1 LIVRAGVTA
10 LRMSC
15 FAAVTSLEIDK
26 KSVAELAEAL
36 ASARAAIAFTGAG
49 ISTESGIPDFRGPN
63 GVWKKVDPAEFT
75 IDNYVNNAEHRAR
88 VWAQRAASHEA
99 SHEPNEGHRAIVEL
113 ERLGIIDAVI
123 TQNIDGLH
131 AAAGSHTVLELH
143 GTMREVACLSC
154 GERQPMGDVVARV
167 RAGEADP
174 HCARCGGLLK
184 SATVSFGQALPAD
197 VIEDAFRRA
206 RECDFCLV
214 VGSSLVVYPAAGVPI
229 EAKQA
234 GARLAI
240 VNAEETDLDDLAD
253 IVVRGQAGAV
263 LREAVDRVRE
273 IQAV

>member
-1 LIVRAGVTA
+1 MREGVTA
-10 LRMSC
+10 LGMSC

-26 KSVAELAEAL
+26 QSVEELAEAL
-36 ASARAAIAFTGAG
+36 AASHAAIAFTGAG

-99 SHEPNEGHRAIVEL
+99 SHEPNDGHRAIVEL
-113 ERLGIIDAVI
+113 QRLGIIDAVI

-143 GTMREVACLSC
+143 GTTREVACLSC
-154 GERQPMGDVVARV
+154 GDRQPMGDVVARV
-167 RAGEADP
+167 RAGDADP

-229 EAKQA
+229 EAKRA
-234 GARLAI
+234 GAKLAI
-240 VNAEETDLDDLAD
+240 VNAEETDLDDQAD

-263 LREAVDRVRE
+263 LREAVERVRA

>member
-1 LIVRAGVTA
+1 
-10 LRMSC
+10 MS
-15 FAAVTSLEIDK
+15 I
-26 KSVAELAEAL
+26 EAL
-36 ASARAAIAFTGAG
+36 AEILAASHAGIAFTGAG

-63 GVWKKVDPAEFT
+63 GIWKKVDPAEFT

-99 SHEPNEGHRAIVEL
+99 AHEPNDGHRALVEL
-113 ERLGIIDAVI
+113 ERLGIIDAVV

-131 AAAGSHTVLELH
+131 AAAGSSVVLELH

-154 GERQPMGDVVARV
+154 GDRMAMGDVVARV
-167 RAGEADP
+167 RSGDVDP

-197 VIEDAFRRA
+197 VIEEAFKRA
-206 RECDFCLV
+206 QACDLCLV

-229 EAKQA
+229 EAKRS
-234 GARLAI
+234 GATLAI

-253 IVVRGQAGAV
+253 VVVRGRAGEV
-263 LREAVDRVRE
+263 LRAVVGRVRA
-273 IQAV
+273 IQSV

>member
-1 LIVRAGVTA
+1 MA
-10 LRMSC
+10 
-15 FAAVTSLEIDK
+15 LEIDQ
-26 KSVAELAEAL
+26 LAEAL
-36 ASARAAIAFTGAG
+36 AASNAGIAFTGAG

-75 IDNYVNNAEHRAR
+75 IDNYINNAEHRGR
-88 VWAQRAASHEA
+88 VWSQRAASHEA
-99 SHEPNEGHRAIVEL
+99 AHEPNDGHRAIVEL
-113 ERLGIIDAVI
+113 ERLGIISSVV

-131 AAAGSHTVLELH
+131 AAAGSSVVLELH

-154 GERQPMGDVVARV
+154 GDRAPMGDVVERV
-167 RAGEADP
+167 RAGETDP
-174 HCARCGGLLK
+174 HCPRCGGLLK

-206 RECDFCLV
+206 SECDLCLV

-229 EAKQA
+229 EAKRA
-234 GARLAI
+234 GAAVAI

-253 IVVRGQAGAV
+253 VVVRGQAGAV
-263 LREAVDRVRE
+263 LHEAVQKVRA

>member
-1 LIVRAGVTA
+1 MTDLRIDRHGIEA
-10 LRMSC
+10 L
-15 FAAVTSLEIDK
+15 AK
-26 KSVAELAEAL
+26 GL

-75 IDNYVNNAEHRAR
+75 IDNYVNNSEHRAR
-88 VWAQRAASHEA
+88 VWAQRATSHEA
-99 SHEPNEGHRAIVEL
+99 SHEPNDGHRAIVEL
-113 ERLGIIDAVI
+113 ERLGIVDAVI

-154 GERQPMGDVVARV
+154 GDRQPMGDVVARV

-214 VGSSLVVYPAAGVPI
+214 VGSSLVVFPAAGVPI

-234 GARLAI
+234 GATLSI

-253 IVVRGQAGAV
+253 IVVRGQAGPV
-263 LREAVDRVRE
+263 LREAVERVRA